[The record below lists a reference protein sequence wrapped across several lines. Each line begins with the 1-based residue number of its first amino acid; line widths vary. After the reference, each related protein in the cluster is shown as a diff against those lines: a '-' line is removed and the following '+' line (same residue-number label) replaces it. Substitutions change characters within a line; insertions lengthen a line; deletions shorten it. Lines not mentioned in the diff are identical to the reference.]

1 MFEYLV
7 KVDRVVDGDTIDIAI
22 DLGFSLHYKT
32 RVRLSGIDTAE
43 KNTEL
48 GKQVK
53 EYVKSALEGKSF
65 RIQTTKP
72 DKYGRILGELFL
84 PDNTSFNKSLIEK
97 GLAKSYDGGTK
108 TVWKEDELAGKDKK
122 LANG

>member
-1 MFEYLV
+1 MFEYLA
-7 KVDRVVDGDTIDIAI
+7 KVERVVDGDTIDIAI

-43 KNTEL
+43 KNTAL
-48 GKQVK
+48 GKKTKEFVK
-53 EYVKSALEGKSF
+53 FALEGYVM

-72 DKYGRILGELFL
+72 DKYGRILGEVFL
-84 PDNTSFNKSLIEK
+84 ADGTNFNKSLVSQ

-108 TVWKEDELAGKDKK
+108 TVWTEAELNA
-122 LANG
+122 

>member
-7 KVDRVVDGDTIDIAI
+7 KVERVVDGDTIDIAI

-48 GKQVK
+48 GKQTK
-53 EYVKSALEGKSF
+53 EYVKGVLEGKSF

-84 PDNTSFNKSLIEK
+84 PDNSSFNKSLIEK

-108 TVWKEDELAGKDKK
+108 TLWKESELNVEKTSIPK
-122 LANG
+122 

>member
-1 MFEYLV
+1 MV
-7 KVDRVVDGDTIDIAI
+7 KVERVVDGDTIDIAI

-32 RVRLSGIDTAE
+32 SVRLSGIDTAE

-48 GKQVK
+48 GKQTK
-53 EYVKSALEGKSF
+53 EYVKGVLEGKSF

-108 TVWKEDELAGKDKK
+108 TVWKESELNVEKTSNPK
-122 LANG
+122 

>member
-1 MFEYLV
+1 MFEYMV
-7 KVDRVVDGDTIDIAI
+7 KVERVVDGDTIDIAI

-48 GKQVK
+48 GKQTK
-53 EYVKSALEGKSF
+53 EYVKGVLEGKSF

-84 PDNTSFNKSLIEK
+84 ADNTSFNKSLIEK

-108 TVWKEDELAGKDKK
+108 TVWKESELNVEKTSNPK
-122 LANG
+122 